1 MLKQRL
7 AQADL
12 NKQYADHLEF
22 LWEQYNKLIGI
33 GLVTSA
39 ATLGFL
45 LQGIIFNKDAR
56 EILVNKEVLANLKQ
70 PPDSNWLIAAILFA
84 GLAVLLFIIS
94 RWCSQILMERQIYGR
109 HSDAIRYFEGTLE
122 NETILPTA
130 IKSKL
135 LMRWMDRK
143 LFLKRIG
150 CLNEIA
156 KWAGITS
163 ILFSWFSCYK
173 FAWPLIKPLGVA
185 QDSIL
190 NSILSWIF

>member
-1 MLKQRL
+1 MKSTPSYRNMLKQRRT
-7 AQADL
+7 QDDL
-12 NKQYADHLEF
+12 NQRYADHLEF

-33 GLVTSA
+33 GLVTSV

-45 LQGIIFNKDAR
+45 LQGIIFNKGVRDLLAS
-56 EILVNKEVLANLKQ
+56 KEVIASLKQ
-70 PPDSNWLIAAILFA
+70 PLDTNWLISAILSA
-84 GLAVLLFIIS
+84 GFAVLLFIIS

-130 IKSKL
+130 IKTKFF
-135 LMRWMDRK
+135 MRWMDRK

-150 CLNEIA
+150 ILNEAA
-156 KWAGITS
+156 KWAGIAS
-163 ILFSWFSCYK
+163 ILLSWFSCFK

-185 QDSIL
+185 
-190 NSILSWIF
+190 